1 MYLKGT
7 IELELTLGGDNLSV
21 VKWWVDAS
29 YACHNDMKGHT
40 GATMSFGRGA
50 VTSASKKQKINTT
63 STTESELVGVLGMSP
78 QMMWTQYFL
87 ENQGYEVGTSM
98 LYQDNK
104 SAILLEQNGRKSSSK
119 RTKHI
124 NVRYFFIKDK
134 VESGEITVEYCST
147 HDMLG
152 DYFTKPLKGKK
163 FIEFRDRI
171 MGVIDAIAPAPAIL
185 RRDGSNAKCK
195 QSAGVCWASNNQYAP
210 LAEQ

>member
-29 YACHNDMKGHT
+29 YTCHNDMKGHN

-63 STTESELVGVLGMSP
+63 STTESELVGVHDMSP
-78 QMMWTQYFL
+78 QMMWNQYVL
-87 ENQGYEVGTSM
+87 DNHGYEVRTSM

-104 SAILLEQNGRKSSSK
+104 SAILLEQNGRESSSK

-134 VESGEITVEYCST
+134 VESGEITVEHCST

-152 DYFTKPLKGKK
+152 DYFTKPLQGKK

-171 MGVIDAIAPAPAIL
+171 MGVIDAIEPEPAIL
-185 RRDGSNAKCK
+185 RRDGSIAKCK